1 MLSSE
6 FRKNKKEQT
15 FVLDM
20 RRKVYVPVKRT
31 DSSKW
36 VLLALIAVALGDLL
50 GANVVAPV
58 GAVAQADADP
68 WARLDG
74 FRLGQGE
81 GL

>member
-20 RRKVYVPVKRT
+20 RRRVYVPVKRA

-36 VLLALIAVALGDLL
+36 VLLALIAVALIVLQ
-50 GANVVAPV
+50 VAV
-58 GAVAQADADP
+58 DF
-68 WARLDG
+68 L
-74 FRLGQGE
+74 
-81 GL
+81 